1 MPPTLGSL
9 LVALSCPESVPIVTK
24 PCGRTL
30 GRIDNG
36 TVAAAATAHVE
47 SLVPR
52 GGHAHTELDGVDLS
66 THTYAL
72 VDLAIDKAML
82 WQTLGSRGKHGR
94 RDNDL
99 RDGGAGKR
107 AKELQPIIGAR
118 GRVTVS
124 CATGSFGPFAGSNW
138 NVLEPTCSPNTLPVI
153 EPVPSGW
160 RDEVTFRPLSV
171 NVDCEINAAEGA
183 VIRICTASPEVTN
196 SATGVFRLLIA

>member
-1 MPPTLGSL
+1 MENTVSAAYIGIVVSRIIMSGIRADRDE
-9 LVALSCPESVPIVTK
+9 ALWQNV
-24 PCGRTL
+24 

-82 WQTLGSRGKHGR
+82 WQTLGSRGKDGR

-107 AKELQPIIGAR
+107 RKGTAADD
-118 GRVTVS
+118 
-124 CATGSFGPFAGSNW
+124 GSAGS
-138 NVLEPTCSPNTLPVI
+138 VCV
-153 EPVPSGW
+153 G
-160 RDEVTFRPLSV
+160 
-171 NVDCEINAAEGA
+171 DCCHHHNGPAKK
-183 VIRICTASPEVTN
+183 PE
-196 SATGVFRLLIA
+196 